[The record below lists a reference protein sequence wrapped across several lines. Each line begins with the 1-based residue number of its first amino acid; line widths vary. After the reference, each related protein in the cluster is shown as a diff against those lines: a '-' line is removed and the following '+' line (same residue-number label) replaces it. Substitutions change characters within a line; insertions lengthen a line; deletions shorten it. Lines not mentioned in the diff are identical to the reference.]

1 MIMNPDNTSNT
12 KLLTSPLTK
21 PLQLIRSS
29 WDFYRRHWMKLSTIV
44 LVPVFFSYMAM
55 SFMIAEDSLALN
67 ITGII
72 MSIVSVVFT
81 VAMRATMV
89 QTVSNLHKDESY
101 SPTIVDMYRAGF
113 KLFWPIVGVL
123 LLSYLV
129 YAGGFMLF
137 IIPGIM
143 LSVYCYFIVFSVVLD
158 GKRGLEAFTH
168 SYLLIKHR
176 WFATIWRLICIGIA
190 VMAFYLVISGASE
203 IIGWLIKAE
212 KYSFESF
219 LLGGIASFVA
229 GLVISGYSVI
239 FDYKLYQDMKG
250 SAVTDTSVTAFRKIL
265 ISLIAVA
272 MVVSIAVAI
281 IIAVYYPN
289 TFNNKIDFKNVQEI
303 QLIKQK

>member
-1 MIMNPDNTSNT
+1 
-12 KLLTSPLTK
+12 
-21 PLQLIRSS
+21 
-29 WDFYRRHWMKLSTIV
+29 
-44 LVPVFFSYMAM
+44 MAM
-55 SFMIAEDSLALN
+55 SFMIAEESLALN

-176 WFATIWRLICIGIA
+176 WFATIWRLICMGIA

-219 LLGGIASFVA
+219 LLGGIVSFVA

-265 ISLIAVA
+265 ILLIAVA